1 MKIQKLAVLIA
12 SGVLVLCVCGVGMTY
27 ALLKHVTD
35 EKVNEFAPGTVSQD
49 IVENSDPTPDSSNT
63 IPYDE
68 DGAVKQVEIKN
79 TGDVDTYVRVMLIPG
94 WKANGTAA
102 AAGSYPGS
110 VRGGSARGTGGGRRF
125 RRRAGEQ
132 YSAMPLYTDMDRTGR
147 HSVAELRGRPVAGS
161 APSFRFLAHP
171 SRLLSPVGRLRP
183 QRIGRRRVFE

>member
-94 WKANGTAA
+94 WKANGTAGGGGGA
-102 AAGSYPGS
+102 GRRARPGLPPGSWPSVPPPIKRMARSCRWATSRSSSRMTGLIAGSMMRPPAISTARPG
-110 VRGGSARGTGGGRRF
+110 
-125 RRRAGEQ
+125 
-132 YSAMPLYTDMDRTGR
+132 
-147 HSVAELRGRPVAGS
+147 
-161 APSFRFLAHP
+161 
-171 SRLLSPVGRLRP
+171 
-183 QRIGRRRVFE
+183 

>member
-94 WKANGTAA
+94 LEGQRNGGCRRG
-102 AAGSYPGS
+102 AGLRYRPLSNGWPE
-110 VRGGSARGTGGGRRF
+110 AEDGRRH
-125 RRRAGEQ
+125 A
-132 YSAMPLYTDMDRTGR
+132 PP
-147 HSVAELRGRPVAGS
+147 RG
-161 APSFRFLAHP
+161 
-171 SRLLSPVGRLRP
+171 
-183 QRIGRRRVFE
+183 

>member
-102 AAGSYPGS
+102 AAGELAFGTAPYQTDGQKLQMGDVTLDRKSTRLNSSHIQKARMPS
-110 VRGGSARGTGGGRRF
+110 SA
-125 RRRAGEQ
+125 
-132 YSAMPLYTDMDRTGR
+132 
-147 HSVAELRGRPVAGS
+147 
-161 APSFRFLAHP
+161 
-171 SRLLSPVGRLRP
+171 
-183 QRIGRRRVFE
+183 